1 MNTFVAAI
9 ASLVTM
15 LPAVG
20 QAQAPDHDVKLREA
34 VRVIQQTP
42 VERRTQERVRQ
53 SAERAR
59 EERQRER
66 ERAQERANQY
76 RREYRDEQTEKIS
89 RTLKIGANGELD
101 ISNLSGDIIVTRGGG
116 DDVRIDALKV
126 ARGRT
131 VEDAR
136 EMLSYVTLD
145 FTERGSRAEVK
156 TVYRNHEER
165 SRTHRSLNVSVQ
177 YAVTAPEHVRIS
189 ARSLSGNIQVTGIKG
204 DLNLVSLSGNVSIS
218 QGARVMLAKSTS
230 GEVEIMDLRSE
241 VPLEAHTTSGGV
253 VIRQSRAPRMELNS
267 VSGNLIVTDVDC
279 PRIEAQT
286 LSGNVE
292 LNSPLSKNGRYELT
306 SHSGEIRIKPS
317 GNTGFELDANSFSG
331 NIQSDLTLKEQRQ
344 GGADDSRR
352 GQGGRTR
359 TLRGVYGDGSA
370 TLDITTFSGSVV
382 IGKK

>member
-9 ASLVTM
+9 ATLVTM

-20 QAQAPDHDVKLREA
+20 QAQDPDHDVKLRGS
-34 VRVIQQTP
+34 VWVIQQTQ

-53 SAERAR
+53 SEERAR
-59 EERQRER
+59 ETSQRER

-101 ISNLSGDIIVTRGGG
+101 ISNLSGDIIVTRGG

-136 EMLSYVTLD
+136 QMLAYVTVD
-145 FTERGSRAEVK
+145 FIERGSRAEVK

-165 SRTHRSLNVSVQ
+165 SRTHRNLNVSVQ

-189 ARSLSGNIQVTGIKG
+189 ARSLSGNIKVTGIKG

-241 VPLEAHTTSGGV
+241 VPLEAHSTSGGV

-292 LNSPLSKNGRYELT
+292 FNSPLSKNGRYELT